1 MSTRRVVVLGGGLS
15 GVASAWALAEAGW
28 KDVDDLIRRAR
39 EAPDPDGEAR
49 FVRAIFLPEDS
60 SFLLLYEAGS
70 ARDAAAAAAA
80 LEFEVERVSEVV
92 SLDEQEDAD
101 IV

>member
-1 MSTRRVVVLGGGLS
+1 VVQRADRYLVELQ
-15 GVASAWALAEAGW
+15 APEAGW

-39 EAPDPDGEAR
+39 EAPGPDGEAR

-80 LEFEVERVSEVV
+80 LEFEVERVSEAVP
-92 SLDEQEDAD
+92 AD
-101 IV
+101 LAEERGGTC